1 MHRQKGEKILMYDRE
16 NDNRNNEGRQVQ
28 QELEDQL
35 RAFGD
40 TMTDAFAHGFEGRG
54 MDIGDRAW
62 DVGKAAVHAANYGIG
77 EAAKAFRQGRRGYP
91 YGDAK
96 QSFREG
102 AADADAAGMPGWF
115 RQIFAKPEPTPV
127 ESIRISAKKRYSAGR
142 TLLAVGIT
150 FAVIFGLGTL
160 GCLIGLGTISP
171 AALGDVVVSATEGG
185 GILMTGT
192 DYVMNTAYNVLGI
205 VSSVLG
211 LATAG
216 FGWMTACGA
225 ARMKAGRQMGQFADY
240 ADSVDYHKGLPV
252 SMLADLT
259 HQKPKKVHKRLQK
272 YIHKGWLNAWLDDE
286 TETLYL
292 TAEDY
297 RAAKEA
303 VAAAAAQPQPE
314 KAETGDAPL
323 SLDTARRFAAVLEKE
338 QQLMQDAQAGE
349 ERAARHKPPPAI
361 CDWLEAP
368 PESQPKPRRFAEYYI
383 PTTLKLLHTYNDV
396 QGQQG
401 ENAETIRRDIAGIL
415 HTLNQA
421 YENLYNNLLSDVAM
435 DISSEIAALQGMLAN
450 DGLTGR
456 EFE

>member
-1 MHRQKGEKILMYDRE
+1 MNDRE
-16 NDNRNNEGRQVQ
+16 NDNRIKDEGRQVQ

-54 MDIGDRAW
+54 MEIGDRAYA
-62 DVGKAAVHAANYGIG
+62 VGRAAVHAANYGIG
-77 EAAKAFRQGRRGYP
+77 EAGKAFRKSWGEARQNW
-91 YGDAK
+91 AK
-96 QSFREG
+96 QTFNEG
-102 AADADAAGMPGWF
+102 YAEADTSGMPGWF

-127 ESIRISAKKRYSAGR
+127 ESIRISAKKRYSAGC

-171 AALGDVVVSATEGG
+171 AALGDVVVSAAEGG

-205 VSSVLG
+205 ISSALA

-216 FGWMTACGA
+216 FGWMAACGVSQ
-225 ARMKAGRQMGQFADY
+225 REAGRQMGQLADL
-240 ADSVDYHKGLPV
+240 ANSMDGGKGLPME
-252 SMLADLT
+252 MLADLT
-259 HQKPKKVHKRLQK
+259 HQKKKKTLKRLK
-272 YIHKGWLNAWLDDE
+272 KSIRKGWLNAWLDE
-286 TETLYL
+286 KTETVYL

-297 RAAKEA
+297 RAAQERPEPQPA
-303 VAAAAAQPQPE
+303 PAQPEQGDT
-314 KAETGDAPL
+314 AETPL
-323 SLDTARRFAAVLEKE
+323 NLETARRFAKVLEQE
-338 QQLMQDAQAGE
+338 QQLMQDAQGRE
-349 ERAARHKPPPAI
+349 ELETMQKTTTAI
-361 CDWLEAP
+361 CEWLEAH
-368 PESQPKPRRFAEYYI
+368 PESLPKARRFAEYYI

-401 ENAETIRRDIAGIL
+401 ANAESIRRDIAGIL

-421 YENLYNNLLSDVAM
+421 FDNLYDNLLSDVAM
-435 DISSEIAALQGMLAN
+435 DVSSEIAALEGMLAN

-456 EFE
+456 DFQ

>member
-1 MHRQKGEKILMYDRE
+1 MYDRE

-96 QSFREG
+96 QPSDEG

-127 ESIRISAKKRYSAGR
+127 ESIRISAKKRYSAGY

-160 GCLIGLGTISP
+160 GCLIGLGVISP
-171 AALGDVVVSATEGG
+171 TALGDVVVSTAEGG

-192 DYVMNTAYNVLGI
+192 DYVMNTAYNALGI
-205 VSSVLG
+205 VGSVLA
-211 LATAG
+211 LITAG
-216 FGWMTACGA
+216 FGWMTACGSA
-225 ARMKAGRQMGQFADY
+225 WVKAGKQLGQFADL
-240 ADSVDYHKGLPV
+240 ADTTDYHKGLSV
-252 SMLADLT
+252 RMLADLV
-259 HQKPKKVHKRLQK
+259 HQNRKKMLKKLQK
-272 YIHKGWLNAWLDDE
+272 YIRKGWLNGWLDE
-286 TETLYL
+286 KTETLYL

-297 RAAKEA
+297 RAAQE
-303 VAAAAAQPQPE
+303 AAAAPREPQSEPVKE
-314 KAETGDAPL
+314 KTGDTPL
-323 SLDTARRFAAVLEKE
+323 NLETARRFAKVLAQE
-338 QQLMQDAQAGE
+338 QQLMRDEQAVE
-349 ERAARHKPPPAI
+349 ELKQMQKTTEAI
-361 CDWLEAP
+361 CDWLEAH
-368 PESQPKPRRFAEYYI
+368 PESQPKTRRFAEYYI

>member
-1 MHRQKGEKILMYDRE
+1 MNDRE
-16 NDNRNNEGRQVQ
+16 NDNRIKDEGRQVQ

-40 TMTDAFAHGFEGRG
+40 TMTDAFRNGFEGRG
-54 MDIGDRAW
+54 MEIGDRAY
-62 DVGKAAVHAANYGIG
+62 DIGKAAVHAANYGIG
-77 EAAKAFRQGRRGYP
+77 EAAKAFRQGRAGS
-91 YGDAK
+91 GTTTD
-96 QSFREG
+96 
-102 AADADAAGMPGWF
+102 DAAGMPGWF

-127 ESIRISAKKRYSAGR
+127 ESIRISAKKRYSAGC

-259 HQKPKKVHKRLQK
+259 HQKKAKALKKLRR
-272 YIHKGWLNAWLDDE
+272 YINNGWLAAWLDE
-286 TETLYL
+286 KTEKLYL
-292 TAEDY
+292 TVEDY
-297 RAAKEA
+297 RAAQET
-303 VAAAAAQPQPE
+303 AAAPQAQPQPE
-314 KAETGDAPL
+314 PAPEQREETPL
-323 SLDTARRFAAVLEKE
+323 NLETARRFVQVLEKE
-338 QQLMQDAQAGE
+338 QQLMQDPQARE
-349 ERAARHKPPPAI
+349 ELEQMQKTAAAI
-361 CDWLEAP
+361 CDWLEAH
-368 PESQPKPRRFAEYYI
+368 PESLPKARRFAEYYI

-401 ENAETIRRDIAGIL
+401 ANAESIRRDIAGIL

-421 YENLYNNLLSDVAM
+421 FDNLYDNLLSDVAM
-435 DISSEIAALQGMLAN
+435 DVSSEIAALQGMLAN

-456 EFE
+456 DFQ

>member
-1 MHRQKGEKILMYDRE
+1 MYDRE
-16 NDNRNNEGRQVQ
+16 NDNRTSEGRQVQ

-54 MDIGDRAW
+54 MDIGDRAF

-102 AADADAAGMPGWF
+102 AADADSAGMPGWF

-127 ESIRISAKKRYSAGR
+127 ESIRISAKKRHSAGR

-272 YIHKGWLNAWLDDE
+272 YIRKGWLNAWLDDE

-297 RAAKEA
+297 RAAKEKAATAA
-303 VAAAAAQPQPE
+303 VPPQPE
-314 KAETGDAPL
+314 QPESGDTPL
-323 SLDTARRFAAVLEKE
+323 NLDTARRFAAVLEKE
-338 QQLMQDAQAGE
+338 QQLMQDAQARDE
-349 ERAARHKPPPAI
+349 LAAMHKTTTAI
-361 CDWLEAP
+361 CDWLEAH
-368 PESQPKPRRFAEYYI
+368 PESQPKTRRFAEYYI

>member
-1 MHRQKGEKILMYDRE
+1 MYDRE

-96 QSFREG
+96 QPSDEG

-127 ESIRISAKKRYSAGR
+127 ESIRISAKKRYSAGC

-192 DYVMNTAYNVLGI
+192 DYAMNTAYNVLGI

-297 RAAKEA
+297 RAAKEK
-303 VAAAAAQPQPE
+303 AAAAAVQPQPE
-314 KAETGDAPL
+314 KAETSDTPL
-323 SLDTARRFAAVLEKE
+323 NLDTARRFAAVLEKE
-338 QQLMQDAQAGE
+338 QQLMQDAQARE
-349 ERAARHKPPPAI
+349 ELVAMHKTTIAI
-361 CDWLEAP
+361 CDWLEAH
-368 PESQPKPRRFAEYYI
+368 PESQPKTRRFAEYYI

>member
-1 MHRQKGEKILMYDRE
+1 MYDRE

-96 QSFREG
+96 QPFREG
-102 AADADAAGMPGWF
+102 AADADPTGMPDWF

-127 ESIRISAKKRYSAGR
+127 ESIRISAKKRHSAGY

-272 YIHKGWLNAWLDDE
+272 YIRKGWLNAWLDDE

-297 RAAKEA
+297 RAAKEKAATAA
-303 VAAAAAQPQPE
+303 VPPQPE
-314 KAETGDAPL
+314 QPESGDTPL
-323 SLDTARRFAAVLEKE
+323 NLDTARRFAAVLEKE
-338 QQLMQDAQAGE
+338 QQLMQDAQARE
-349 ERAARHKPPPAI
+349 ELAAMHKTTTAI
-361 CDWLEAP
+361 CDWLEAH
-368 PESQPKPRRFAEYYI
+368 PESQPKTRRFAEYYI

>member
-1 MHRQKGEKILMYDRE
+1 MYDRE

-77 EAAKAFRQGRRGYP
+77 EAAKAFRGQGNSASGSAGQP
-91 YGDAK
+91 
-96 QSFREG
+96 FRAE
-102 AADADAAGMPGWF
+102 DAAGMPGWF

-127 ESIRISAKKRYSAGR
+127 ENIRISAKKRYSAGC

-160 GCLIGLGTISP
+160 GCLIGLGVISP
-171 AALGDVVVSATEGG
+171 TALGDVVVSTAEGG

-192 DYVMNTAYNVLGI
+192 DYVMNTAYNALGI
-205 VSSVLG
+205 VGSVLA

-225 ARMKAGRQMGQFADY
+225 SRLSASKKLGALAD
-240 ADSVDYHKGLPV
+240 AAEKLNAQKGLSV
-252 SMLADLT
+252 EMLADLT
-259 HQKPKKVHKRLQK
+259 HQTKKKALKKLRS

-297 RAAKEA
+297 RAAKEK
-303 VAAAAAQPQPE
+303 AAAAQPQPE

-323 SLDTARRFAAVLEKE
+323 NLDTARRFAAVLEKE
-338 QQLMQDAQAGE
+338 QQLMQDAQARE
-349 ERAARHKPPPAI
+349 ELAAMYKTTTAI
-361 CDWLEAP
+361 CDWLEAH
-368 PESQPKPRRFAEYYI
+368 PESQPKTRRFAEYYI

-456 EFE
+456 KFE

>member
-1 MHRQKGEKILMYDRE
+1 MMNDRE
-16 NDNRNNEGRQVQ
+16 NDNQNNEGRQVQ

-54 MDIGDRAW
+54 MDIGDRAF

-77 EAAKAFRQGRRGYP
+77 EAAKAFRQGRKSYP

-96 QSFREG
+96 RTFNES
-102 AADADAAGMPGWF
+102 AADADPAGMPGWF

-127 ESIRISAKKRYSAGR
+127 ENIRVSAKKRYSAGC

-150 FAVIFGLGTL
+150 FAVIFGLGGI
-160 GCLIGLGTISP
+160 GCIAAAEAVLPGLITEAMIGDAVATAAEGMTYTITPGASM
-171 AALGDVVVSATEGG
+171 ATTVLE
-185 GILMTGT
+185 ITG
-192 DYVMNTAYNVLGI
+192 NVLTL
-205 VSSVLG
+205 V
-211 LATAG
+211 ACG
-216 FGWMTACGA
+216 FGAMIAAGA
-225 ARMKAGRQMGQFADY
+225 SRLSASKKLRLLAD
-240 ADSVDYHKGLPV
+240 AAEKLNVQKGLSV
-252 SMLADLT
+252 EMLADLT
-259 HQKPKKVHKRLQK
+259 HQTKKKALKKLRS

-297 RAAKEA
+297 RAAKEKA
-303 VAAAAAQPQPE
+303 AAAAAQPQPE

-323 SLDTARRFAAVLEKE
+323 NLDTARRFAAVLEKE
-338 QQLMQDAQAGE
+338 QQLMQDAQARE
-349 ERAARHKPPPAI
+349 ELAAMHKTTTAI
-361 CDWLEAP
+361 CDWLEAH
-368 PESQPKPRRFAEYYI
+368 PESQPKTRRFAEYYI

>member
-1 MHRQKGEKILMYDRE
+1 MNDRE
-16 NDNRNNEGRQVQ
+16 NDNRNSEGRQVQ

-54 MDIGDRAW
+54 MDIGDRAF

-77 EAAKAFRQGRRGYP
+77 QAAKAFRQGRKSYL

-96 QSFREG
+96 RTFNES
-102 AADADAAGMPGWF
+102 AADADTSGMPGWF
-115 RQIFAKPEPTPV
+115 QQIFAKPEPTPV
-127 ESIRISAKKRYSAGR
+127 ESIRISAKKRHSAGY

-259 HQKPKKVHKRLQK
+259 HQTKKKALKKLRG

-303 VAAAAAQPQPE
+303 ATAAAAQPQPE
-314 KAETGDAPL
+314 KTETGDAPL
-323 SLDTARRFAAVLEKE
+323 NLDTARRFAAVLEKE
-338 QQLMQDAQAGE
+338 QQLMQDAQARE
-349 ERAARHKPPPAI
+349 ELAAMHKTTTAI
-361 CDWLEAP
+361 CDWLEAH
-368 PESQPKPRRFAEYYI
+368 PESQPKTRRFAEYYI

>member
-1 MHRQKGEKILMYDRE
+1 MNDRE
-16 NDNRNNEGRQVQ
+16 NDKMRETEGRQVQ
-28 QELEDQL
+28 QELENQM

-40 TMTDAFAHGFEGRG
+40 TVSDAFAHGFEGRG
-54 MDIGDRAW
+54 MEIGDRAW
-62 DVGKAAVHAANYGIG
+62 GVGKAAVHAA
-77 EAAKAFRQGRRGYP
+77 KH
-91 YGDAK
+91 
-96 QSFREG
+96 
-102 AADADAAGMPGWF
+102 
-115 RQIFAKPEPTPV
+115 IFGLKNEQTPV
-127 ESIRISAKKRYSAGR
+127 ELLRADGKKRSDAGVA
-142 TLLAVGIT
+142 LLVVGIT
-150 FAVIFGLGTL
+150 FTVIFGLGTL

-171 AALGDVVVSATEGG
+171 AALGDVVVSAAEGG

-272 YIHKGWLNAWLDDE
+272 YIRKGWLNAWLDDK
-286 TETLYL
+286 TDTLYL

-297 RAAKEA
+297 RAAQEA
-303 VAAAAAQPQPE
+303 LAAQRARPTPQPE
-314 KAETGDAPL
+314 QEAAPETPL
-323 SLDTARRFAAVLEKE
+323 NLETARRFAKVLEQE
-338 QQLMQDAQAGE
+338 QQLMQDAQGAE
-349 ERAARHKPPPAI
+349 ELAHMQKTTEAI
-361 CDWLEAP
+361 CDWLETH
-368 PESQPKPRRFAEYYI
+368 PESLPKARRFAEYYI

-396 QGQQG
+396 QGQKG
-401 ENAETIRRDIAGIL
+401 DNAESIRRDIAGIL

-421 YENLYNNLLSDVAM
+421 YSNLYDNLLSDVAL
-435 DISSEIAALQGMLAN
+435 DVSSEIAALQGMLAN
-450 DGLTGR
+450 DGLTG
-456 EFE
+456 EGLQ

>member
-1 MHRQKGEKILMYDRE
+1 MYDHE

-77 EAAKAFRQGRRGYP
+77 EAAKAFRGRDNSASGSAGQPFRAE
-91 YGDAK
+91 DA
-96 QSFREG
+96 S
-102 AADADAAGMPGWF
+102 GMPGWF

-127 ESIRISAKKRYSAGR
+127 ESIRISAKKRYSAGC

-160 GCLIGLGTISP
+160 GCLIGLGVISP
-171 AALGDVVVSATEGG
+171 TALGDVVVSTAEGG

-192 DYVMNTAYNVLGI
+192 DYVMNTAYNALGI
-205 VSSVLG
+205 VGSVLG
-211 LATAG
+211 LVTAG

-225 ARMKAGRQMGQFADY
+225 ARMKAGKQLGQFADL
-240 ADSVDYHKGLPV
+240 ADTTDYHKGLSV
-252 SMLADLT
+252 RMLADLV
-259 HQKPKKVHKRLQK
+259 HQNRKKMLKKLQK
-272 YIHKGWLNAWLDDE
+272 YIRKGWLNAWLDDE

-303 VAAAAAQPQPE
+303 AAAAAQPQPE
-314 KAETGDAPL
+314 KVETGDTPL
-323 SLDTARRFAAVLEKE
+323 NLDTARRFAAVLEKE
-338 QQLMQDAQAGE
+338 QQLMQDAQARE
-349 ERAARHKPPPAI
+349 ELAAMYKTTTAI
-361 CDWLEAP
+361 CDWLEAH
-368 PESQPKPRRFAEYYI
+368 PESQPKTRRFAEYYI

-401 ENAETIRRDIAGIL
+401 ENAGTIRRDIAGIL